1 MGQEHW
7 SQQSWR
13 RFESEGREETLAGR
27 DASLGP
33 MTGPALGAH
42 GASFGPEALPLG
54 KGGAGSGGGAPSCR

>member
-33 MTGPALGAH
+33 MTGPALGA
-42 GASFGPEALPLG
+42 
-54 KGGAGSGGGAPSCR
+54 SGLK